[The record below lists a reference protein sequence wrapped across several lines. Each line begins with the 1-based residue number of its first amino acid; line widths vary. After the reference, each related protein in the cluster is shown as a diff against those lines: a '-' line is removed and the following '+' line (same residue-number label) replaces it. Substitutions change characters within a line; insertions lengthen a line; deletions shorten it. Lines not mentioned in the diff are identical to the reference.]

1 MTKPALTT
9 ATDLS
14 AFQESASRLRDV
26 SDALNG
32 SFIEREEEIRA
43 MMVSL
48 VARVHL
54 LLLGPPGTGKSAI
67 ANALSKSIE
76 NGRLFSV
83 LLTKFSVP
91 EEVFGPISLS
101 GLENDDYRRVTKG
114 YLPEAEIAFIDEI
127 FKSNSALLNSLLTVL
142 NERAFDN
149 GGSRVRIPLELAI
162 GASNELPEEGAG
174 LEALYDRFV
183 LRRWVDYISD
193 DDGFEALLA
202 MEGEPEIDAVLLPS
216 DLATVRAFAERVDIR
231 PILPL
236 FSEIRRALAQEHGI
250 VASDRRWRSCVR
262 IVRANA
268 ALNGRLAANG
278 SDLLVLADALW
289 NKPEERAPIY
299 GTIAGIVAPDL
310 AAALALVDAAAEI
323 SEGISGDCG
332 VQALATANTETKKI
346 LAEISKL
353 DGVEA
358 ETEKVAA
365 MQKAIARRVLAAV
378 GGV

>member
-9 ATDLS
+9 
-14 AFQESASRLRDV
+14 SRLRDV